1 MKTKAAVVFE
11 PGKPIEIEEL
21 DLDGPREGEVLIRY
35 TYAGLCH
42 SDVHIAHG
50 DLEARLPMVLGHEG
64 AGIIEEVGPGVTRV
78 AVGDHV
84 VCSFIPN
91 CGTCRYCAT
100 GRQSICD
107 MGATIL
113 EGYLPGEHF
122 PYKGSKGDYGAMCM
136 LGTFSQWGTIHQNSV
151 VKVDDDLPLDKA
163 VLVGCGVPTGWGAA
177 VNTANV
183 SPGDTVVVV
192 GIGGIGINAVQGARY
207 AGAKNVIA
215 VDPLENKRE
224 KAMELGATHSFAS
237 TDEAMAAITDMTRGQ
252 MADSAILTPGLMTS
266 EIVSGGFNAIGK
278 GGTVVLTGLNKIE
291 EQNIQLSGSIMT
303 LFRKSLKGSLF
314 GDCNP
319 TTDIPK
325 ILGLYQSGDL
335 KLDEIITRTYT
346 LEQVNEGYDDLLNGK
361 NIRGVMVHEHA
372 S

>member
-1 MKTKAAVVFE
+1 MKTKAAVVYE
-11 PGKPIEIEEL
+11 TGKPIEIEEL

-35 TYAGLCH
+35 LYAGLCH
-42 SDVHIAHG
+42 SDVHISAG

-78 AVGDHV
+78 NVGDHV

-113 EGYLPGEHF
+113 EGYLPGDRW
-122 PYKGSKGDYGAMCM
+122 PISGPRGQYGAMCM
-136 LGTFSQWGTIHQNSV
+136 LGTFSQYGVIHQNSA

-183 SPGDTVVVV
+183 KAGDTVAVYGV
-192 GIGGIGINAVQGARY
+192 GGIGINAVQGARY
-207 AGAKNVIA
+207 AGAKYVIA
-215 VDPLENKRE
+215 IDPLENKRE
-224 KAMELGATHSFAS
+224 KAMELGATHAYA
-237 TDEAMAAITDMTRGQ
+237 TAEEAQSAITDMTRGQ
-252 MADSAILTPGLMTS
+252 GADAAILTLGLMTS
-266 EIVSGGFNAIGK
+266 EAVTNGFNVIGK
-278 GGTVVLTGLNKIE
+278 GGTVVITGLNKTTEQTIE
-291 EQNIQLSGSIMT
+291 LPGTIMT
-303 LFRKSLKGSLF
+303 LFRKTVKGSLF

-319 TTDIPK
+319 TVDIPK
-325 ILGLYQSGDL
+325 LLGLYQSGDL

-346 LEQVNEGYDDLLNGK
+346 LEQVNEGYEDLLAGK
-361 NIRGVMVHEHA
+361 NVRGIIIHEHP
-372 S
+372 

>member
-1 MKTKAAVVFE
+1 MKTKAAVVYE

-21 DLDGPREGEVLIRY
+21 ELGGPREGQVLIKY
-35 TYAGLCH
+35 LYAGLCH
-42 SDVHIAHG
+42 SDVHVAHG

-78 AVGDHV
+78 KPGDHV

-91 CGTCRYCAT
+91 CGVCRYCAN
-100 GRQSICD
+100 GQQSICD

-113 EGYLPGEHF
+113 EGYLPGEYF
-122 PYKGSKGDYGAMCM
+122 PFTGPRGDYGAMCM
-136 LGTFSQWGTIHQNSV
+136 LGTFSERAVIHQNSA

-163 VLVGCGVPTGWGAA
+163 VLVGCGVPTGWGSA

-183 SPGDTVVVV
+183 RPGQTVVVMGV
-192 GIGGIGINAVQGARY
+192 GGIGINAVQGARY

-224 KAMELGATHSFAS
+224 KAMELGATHAFAS
-237 TDEAMAAITDMTRGQ
+237 IDEAMGAITDMTRGQ

-291 EQNIQLSGSIMT
+291 TQNIELSGSILT
-303 LFRKSLKGSLF
+303 LFRKNIKGSLF

-319 TTDIPK
+319 TTDIPR

-346 LEQVNEGYDDLLNGK
+346 LDQVQEGYDDLLAGK
-361 NIRGVMVHEHA
+361 NVRGVVVHDA
-372 S
+372 A